1 MANEM
6 ESYPTT
12 RAMKYKLDDL
22 KQEGETYKDVVDRL
36 LEMAAKPDTT
46 RATAPL
52 PKDEYDPAD
61 HVDATIKLSKAQK
74 HALILDEPGDSYKES
89 LRYLLAMA
97 EESDS
102 GLPSPL
108 QEPPFT
114 DYPKAWY
121 EPDTNN
127 PDEIVAVRVP
137 DDEWGSTKHLYF
149 ETYERAAK
157 AIRRWSHHYA
167 TAEEIPGLAPP
178 LQEPPFTDHP
188 DAWYEPDTDNPDEL
202 VAVRVPDDAWGNAT
216 RTYFK
221 TYEGAAKAITRWYDR
236 LY

>member
-36 LEMAAKPDTT
+36 LEMAAKPGTT

-74 HALILDEPGDSYKES
+74 HALLLDEPGDTYKES
-89 LRYLLAMA
+89 MRYLLAMV
-97 EESDS
+97 EETDS
-102 GLPSPL
+102 GS
-108 QEPPFT
+108 
-114 DYPKAWY
+114 
-121 EPDTNN
+121 
-127 PDEIVAVRVP
+127 
-137 DDEWGSTKHLYF
+137 
-149 ETYERAAK
+149 
-157 AIRRWSHHYA
+157 
-167 TAEEIPGLAPP
+167 P